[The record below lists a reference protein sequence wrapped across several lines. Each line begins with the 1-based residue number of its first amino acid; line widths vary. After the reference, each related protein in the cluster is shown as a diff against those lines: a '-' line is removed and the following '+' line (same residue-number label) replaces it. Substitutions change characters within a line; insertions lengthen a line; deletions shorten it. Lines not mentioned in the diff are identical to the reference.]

1 MDNYTA
7 DRVINGTFGEVWVD
21 NDYMAEVIGL
31 EAKIKLDTSDVNMT
45 RTLEKG
51 TKVTGISGSGTLKLN
66 KVSSYF
72 INKIAANLKEKLD
85 TSDVNMTRT
94 LEKGTKVTGISGSGT
109 LKLNKVSSY
118 FINKIAANLKEGK
131 ATRATIIS
139 KLEDPEALGAER
151 IALNNCVFTELTL
164 ADWEAAKLGEES
176 IPFTFSSFDI
186 LESITA

>member
-1 MDNYTA
+1 MDNYTS
-7 DRVINGTFGEVWVD
+7 DRVINGSFGEVWVD
-21 NDYMAEVIGL
+21 NDYMAEVVGL
-31 EAKIKLDTSDVNMT
+31 EAKI
-45 RTLEKG
+45 
-51 TKVTGISGSGTLKLN
+51 
-66 KVSSYF
+66 
-72 INKIAANLKEKLD
+72 KLD

-176 IPFTFSSFDI
+176 IPFTFGSFDV